1 MNQEILH
8 TVYQEI
14 CIPNFLL
21 KADAFLIVIDILL
34 RRENIIF
41 Y

>member
-1 MNQEILH
+1 MNQGILC
-8 TVYQEI
+8 TVYQERCFPI
-14 CIPNFLL
+14 FFK

-41 Y
+41 C